1 MPEFVI
7 MTKDGEKRL
16 LDAGDVRHIKLFEE
30 IGYRMTGKGF
40 DEDSAALVEEGIQL
54 PVLRLEKVLEQKLDK
69 VIRILLD

>member
-7 MTKDGEKRL
+7 ITKDHEKRL
-16 LDAGDVRHIKLFEE
+16 LDADDERHIKLFEE

-40 DEDSAALVEEGIQL
+40 DEDNADLVEEGIQQ
-54 PVLRLEKVLEQKLDK
+54 PIAKREKVLEQKFDK